1 MSLSLAVRPALAS
14 VVALVAAAC
23 AAPLQPPPDAT
34 VPAHRDPARCGGEP
48 VFAAGGDR
56 ATLWIRNS
64 SEFRAASETIYR
76 AALEALAAGL
86 ADPAW
91 TAEPT
96 QDPATLALP
105 PAVIMD
111 IDETV
116 LDNSAPQAEMLM
128 KGLCFDEFPKAWD
141 DWLAKRSAPAVPG
154 AAEFIRA
161 ARLMSDS
168 SGRPVRV
175 FFVTNRECAPRAG
188 NASPCPQQDDTLA
201 NLEALGLGGA
211 TLADDLMLKGERPEW
226 ESEKLARRAVVAQ
239 DYRIVLNVGDD
250 LADFLPG
257 VRRASVA
264 ARDAARCSHAAF
276 WGRQWFLL
284 PNPMYGSWLVA
295 LGDDLDAALAAPP
308 SVLQD
313 CPRS

>member
-1 MSLSLAVRPALAS
+1 MLAAL
-14 VVALVAAAC
+14 AAAC
-23 AAPLQPPPDAT
+23 ATQPQPAGS
-34 VPAHRDPARCGGEP
+34 AHRDLGRCGGEP

-56 ATLWIRNS
+56 ATLWVRNS
-64 SEFRAASETIYR
+64 SEYRAVSETIYR

-96 QDPATLALP
+96 QAGASLALP
-105 PAVIMD
+105 PAVVMD

-116 LDNSAPQAEMLM
+116 LDNSAPQGEMLL
-128 KGLCFDEFPKAWD
+128 KGLCFDEFPQTWD
-141 DWLAKRSAPAVPG
+141 EWLAKRAAPAVPG

-168 SGRPVRV
+168 AGRPVRI
-175 FFVTNRECAPRAG
+175 FFITNRECARRAG
-188 NASPCPQQDDTLA
+188 GSAACPQQDDTQA
-201 NLEALGLGGA
+201 NLEALGLGSA
-211 TLADDLMLKGERPEW
+211 SLAEDLMLRGERPEW
-226 ESEKLARRAVVAQ
+226 DGEKLARRAMIAEN
-239 DYRIVLNVGDD
+239 YRIVLNVGDD

-264 ARDAARCSHAAF
+264 ERDEARCARAGY

-295 LGDDLDAALAAPP
+295 QGSDLDAALAAPP
-308 SVLQD
+308 SVLGD
-313 CPRS
+313 CPRG

>member
-1 MSLSLAVRPALAS
+1 MPAHRLTRTAVPLALA
-14 VVALVAAAC
+14 ACAAAC
-23 AAPLQPPPDAT
+23 ATQPSPS
-34 VPAHRDPARCGGEP
+34 VPAHRDPGRCGGEP

-76 AALEALAAGL
+76 AALEALASGL
-86 ADPAW
+86 AEPAW

-96 QDPATLALP
+96 QAGASLALP
-105 PAVIMD
+105 PAVVMD

-116 LDNSAPQAEMLM
+116 LDNSAPQAEMLL

-154 AAEFIRA
+154 AAAFIRA

-168 SGRPVRV
+168 AGRPVRV
-175 FFVTNRECAPRAG
+175 FFVTNRECAPRADPS
-188 NASPCPQQDDTLA
+188 AACPQQDDTSA
-201 NLEALGLGGA
+201 NLESLGLGSA

-226 ESEKLARRAVVAQ
+226 DSEKLARRAAIAK

-264 ARDAARCSHAAF
+264 DRDAARCAHAGY

-295 LGDDLDAALAAPP
+295 LGSDLDAALAAPP
-308 SVLQD
+308 SVQED
-313 CPRS
+313 CPGG

>member
-1 MSLSLAVRPALAS
+1 MRRLARR
-14 VVALVAAAC
+14 ALVLVLAAGAAAC
-23 AAPLQPPPDAT
+23 ATQSQAPPPAAA
-34 VPAHRDPARCGGEP
+34 VPAHREPGRCAGEP

-64 SEFRAASETIYR
+64 SEFRAAGETIYR
-76 AALEALAAGL
+76 AAIEALATGL

-96 QDPATLALP
+96 QAGASLALP
-105 PAVIMD
+105 PAVVMD

-116 LDNSAPQAEMLM
+116 LDNSAPQAEMLL

-141 DWLAKRSAPAVPG
+141 DWLAKRIAPAVPG
-154 AAEFIRA
+154 AAGFIRA

-188 NASPCPQQDDTLA
+188 DSSACPQQDDTQA
-201 NLEALGLGGA
+201 NLESLGLGSA

-226 ESEKLARRAVVAQ
+226 GAEKLARRAAIAQ

-264 ARDAARCSHAAF
+264 DREAARCAHAGA

-295 LGDDLDAALAAPP
+295 LGDDLDRALAAPP
-308 SVLQD
+308 AVHGD
-313 CPRS
+313 CPRG